1 MSLLLSLQW
10 KPVAPVEEV
19 LPQRTVVFED
29 VSTAQHAGT
38 VVKAVLKVSDKK
50 QVRCITKRLKV

>member
-10 KPVAPVEEV
+10 KPVAPVEMV

-29 VSTAQHAGT
+29 VSTVQHAGT
-38 VVKAVLKVSDKK
+38 VIKAVPKVSDKK